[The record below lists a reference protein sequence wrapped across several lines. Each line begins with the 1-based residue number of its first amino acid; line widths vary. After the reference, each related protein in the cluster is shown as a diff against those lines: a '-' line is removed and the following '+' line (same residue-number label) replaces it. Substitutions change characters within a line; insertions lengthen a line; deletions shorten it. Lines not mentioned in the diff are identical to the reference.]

1 MSIRKATLNLLQRS
15 IEAYKQLEGEGT
27 DFDVLFRGFSGR
39 PVFLEL
45 EQQKYRKELRRIIR
59 NWTADLRGRGP
70 EALASMLIVLE
81 RRMQN
86 AAERHIPKAYKL
98 GVGNRKLTQDDQDK
112 IQAALDSNRVFIQT
126 SLLPAIDNRIR
137 RAQEGEIGEEPPPFG
152 SALQGAL
159 PFSENRAGLYAGLF
173 WTAVWIGFGAALV
186 KQFGSQAKTA
196 IPVRRLLDPKSK
208 HCITCPPKAGE
219 YSSWDEMLAFTGGLP
234 ADGSDQCHSNC
245 NCSLQVFISGE
256 WVYTV

>member
-1 MSIRKATLNLLQRS
+1 MSLRKAAVNLLQRS
-15 IEAYKQLEGEGT
+15 IQAYKQIEAEGT
-27 DFDVLFRGFSGR
+27 DFGSLFRGFTGR
-39 PVFLEL
+39 PVFLER
-45 EQQKYRKELRRIIR
+45 EQQKYRNELRGIIR
-59 NWTADLRGRGP
+59 NWMNSLRQQGP
-70 EALASMLIVLE
+70 EALAGMLLILE
-81 RRMQN
+81 LRMQN

-112 IQAALDSNRVFIQT
+112 IQAALDSNRVFVQT
-126 SLLPAIDNRIR
+126 SLLPAIENRIR

-173 WTAVWIGFGAALV
+173 WTSVWIGFGAALV
-186 KQFGSQAKTA
+186 KQFGSQAMSA

-208 HCITCPPKAGE
+208 HCVTCPPKAGE
-219 YSSWDEMLAFTGGLP
+219 YSSWDEMLAFTSGLP

-245 NCSLQVFISGE
+245 NCSLQVFINGE